1 MLSALRLSRKYGP
14 RSGARWSKAARS
26 AASVGESRWAFSQAS
41 GNAIANPAPTS
52 LCRLQPASSPV
63 GLALL
68 WGGLGE
74 ALVRDTLGRLH
85 PESPTLNVAAA
96 AIERLAAAI
105 QVLGDGRGLALEI
118 QHLRSEERR

>member
-74 ALVRDTLGRLH
+74 ALVRVTLGRVH
-85 PESPTLNVAAA
+85 AESPSLVGAQGVIN
-96 AIERLAAAI
+96 
-105 QVLGDGRGLALEI
+105 
-118 QHLRSEERR
+118 